1 MLPKTSAYVK
11 SCHGETKPMYFLIED
26 DGLLKKYNT
35 IWDKFST
42 DANKF
47 DSQPVYN
54 KDVLKIKLKSY
65 GHEVTNFHDKKSFNV
80 DSNHTCLKLLAWI
93 LLSKKERT
101 IIFICF

>member
-11 SCHGETKPMYFLIED
+11 SCDRETQRMYFLIED
-26 DGLLKKYNT
+26 DGLLEKYDT
-35 IWDKFST
+35 IWDKFNA
-42 DANKF
+42 DAKKF

-54 KDVLKIKLKSY
+54 KDVLKIKLISH
-65 GHEVTNFHDKKSFNV
+65 GHEVTNFHFKKSFNV

-93 LLSKKERT
+93 LHSKKERT